1 MSLTRRT
8 KDEKSFQNVQ
18 NLIKRR
24 GEENFSD
31 GVKIPFTTRVPHTTK
46 GKLLDTP
53 QGGIG
58 LVFERGRDL
67 TGCGLWYTIRK
78 LWMSF

>member
-31 GVKIPFTTRVPHTTK
+31 GVKIPFTTRVPHN
-46 GKLLDTP
+46 
-53 QGGIG
+53 QGEATGHSSRGYRIGI
-58 LVFERGRDL
+58 
-67 TGCGLWYTIRK
+67 
-78 LWMSF
+78 